1 MVEMVA
7 FKENAQLDI
16 QKVDLDAD
24 NETLYGAGVDM
35 QGYEGVVFILTVSKG
50 EAATFALKAQQ
61 DTASNFGTA
70 ADLLGTSINVVI
82 ATATDGFGFVEVR
95 NPQERY
101 VRPAI
106 VCPNVGTARAIS
118 CVSIRY
124 GKQYLPETNSD
135 GELHVAPAEGTA

>member
-1 MVEMVA
+1 MDFHSVYTDM
-7 FKENAQLDI
+7 QPDI

-35 QGYEGVVFILTVSKG
+35 AGYKGVIFLLTVSKG
-50 EAATFALKAQQ
+50 EAADFALKAQQ
-61 DTASNFGTA
+61 DSAVGFGTA
-70 ADLLGTSINVVI
+70 ADLLGTSKMVSI
-82 ATATDGFGFVEVR
+82 ATATDGFGFIEIVE
-95 NPQERY
+95 PKERY

-124 GKQYLPETNSD
+124 GAQYLPETNAD
-135 GELHVAPAEGTA
+135 GELHVNVAEGTA

>member
-1 MVEMVA
+1 MS
-7 FKENAQLDI
+7 FKTFFTDAQPDI

-35 QGYEGVVFILTVSKG
+35 AGYKGVIFLLTVSKG
-50 EAATFALKAQQ
+50 EAANFALKAQQ
-61 DTASNFGTA
+61 DTASNFGSA
-70 ADLLGTSINVVI
+70 ADLEGTSKTVAI
-82 ATATDGFGFVEVR
+82 ATATDGFGFIEIV
-95 NPQERY
+95 NPKERY

-124 GKQYLPETNSD
+124 GAQYLPETNSD
-135 GELHVAPAEGTA
+135 GELHVNVAEGTA

>member
-1 MVEMVA
+1 MNIQD
-7 FKENAQLDI
+7 FFSDTQPDI

-35 QGYEGVVFILTVSKG
+35 QGYSGVAFFLTVSKG
-50 EAATFALKAQQ
+50 EAANFTLKAQQ
-61 DTASNFGTA
+61 DTASGFGTA
-70 ADLLGTSINVVI
+70 ADLAGTAKTVAI
-82 ATATDGFGFVEVR
+82 ATATDGFGFIDIK

-118 CVSIRY
+118 CISIRY

>member
-1 MVEMVA
+1 
-7 FKENAQLDI
+7 
-16 QKVDLDAD
+16 
-24 NETLYGAGVDM
+24 
-35 QGYEGVVFILTVSKG
+35 
-50 EAATFALKAQQ
+50 
-61 DTASNFGTA
+61 
-70 ADLLGTSINVVI
+70 
-82 ATATDGFGFVEVR
+82 VEVR

>member
-1 MVEMVA
+1 MNIQS
-7 FKENAQLDI
+7 FYTDTQPDI

-35 QGYEGVVFILTVSKG
+35 AGYKGVIFLLTVSKG
-50 EAATFALKAQQ
+50 EAANFTLKAQQ
-61 DTASNFGTA
+61 DSASDYSTVADLEGTA
-70 ADLLGTSINVVI
+70 KTVAI
-82 ATATDGFGFVEVR
+82 ATATDGFGFIEIKE
-95 NPQERY
+95 PKERY

-124 GKQYLPETNSD
+124 GAQYLPETNSD
-135 GELHVAPAEGTA
+135 GELHVNVAEGTA